1 LTLTAGSPRPI
12 RRVPQKRWPD
22 IVPPASSTF
31 VQGSVVGTSNSGS
44 PAPQE
49 TTPSNVPA
57 PRVRVLYI
65 GGTGRTGSTLLTNL
79 LGEFPGFFAAG
90 ELAFI
95 WRFGFLNDGRCGCGL
110 VLRDC
115 PVWQSIFAAAY
126 GGAGNVD
133 AAELVR
139 LRRRFNSNHL
149 PLMLTRNMRE
159 RLLERSGD
167 FPQTVE
173 KLYHGIAEATGS
185 RVIIDSSKEPHY
197 SYILRSLPSLEVFFL
212 HLVRDPR
219 GVAFSWKDH
228 RKKESGLSHEA
239 MMEERG
245 SIVSSTYFDVSNI
258 AAELLWAR
266 TPDHYMFLR
275 YEDFLSRPEQTIRSI
290 GEFVG
295 EDIDPQR
302 VLRDGQVILGQSHT
316 AWGNPN
322 RFDQGPVRLK
332 TDETWRSAMPRQRQL
347 AVTGLTLPLMKHY
360 RYSLRPTL

>member
-1 LTLTAGSPRPI
+1 
-12 RRVPQKRWPD
+12 
-22 IVPPASSTF
+22 
-31 VQGSVVGTSNSGS
+31 
-44 PAPQE
+44 
-49 TTPSNVPA
+49 PA

-197 SYILRSLPSLEVFFL
+197 SYILRSLPS
-212 HLVRDPR
+212 
-219 GVAFSWKDH
+219 
-228 RKKESGLSHEA
+228 
-239 MMEERG
+239 
-245 SIVSSTYFDVSNI
+245 
-258 AAELLWAR
+258 
-266 TPDHYMFLR
+266 
-275 YEDFLSRPEQTIRSI
+275 
-290 GEFVG
+290 
-295 EDIDPQR
+295 
-302 VLRDGQVILGQSHT
+302 
-316 AWGNPN
+316 
-322 RFDQGPVRLK
+322 
-332 TDETWRSAMPRQRQL
+332 
-347 AVTGLTLPLMKHY
+347 
-360 RYSLRPTL
+360 

>member
-1 LTLTAGSPRPI
+1 LILTAGSPRPI
-12 RRVPQKRWPD
+12 RRVPQKRRPD

-275 YEDFLSRPEQTIRSI
+275 YEDFLNRPEQTIHSI

-360 RYSLRPTL
+360 RYPLRPTL